1 MKHMQL
7 GEIYKYMPTST
18 VGKVVDIREKDGKT
32 WALLDFTGL
41 WYDVSKLTPA
51 DVSEYKEISF
61 KYRERSFDSSVR
73 SVEELAKEIQ
83 DVDISDF
90 TPSGGGCTLNQTKP
104 FTLFTFFFLFVKT
117 NVFFNILCFTTHT
130 YFYNEL
136 FITKSS

>member
-18 VGKVVDIREKDGKT
+18 VGKMVDIRKKDGKT

-90 TPSGGGCTLNQTKP
+90 TPSGGG
-104 FTLFTFFFLFVKT
+104 
-117 NVFFNILCFTTHT
+117 
-130 YFYNEL
+130 
-136 FITKSS
+136 